1 MSDASRAC
9 IMGRLEFHSPKEIS
23 EDLTVPM
30 RHRLLLLC
38 IPFFPFSWSSCVA
51 EAQTREEKVRADK
64 EKVVADGF
72 WIYNDLPG
80 AMQQAKENGKPVL
93 VVLRCIPCEEC
104 VKLDDD
110 LVDKDP
116 VIRPLLEKFV
126 CVRQVST
133 NGLDLDTF
141 QYDTDQ
147 SFAIFMLNPDG
158 TIYGRF
164 GTRSHRTD
172 WFGDVSLKGLAKALQ
187 GALDLHANYPSNQQ
201 SLAGKRGQRLEFAS
215 PEKYPSLKNKFT
227 ESLNYEGDVVKSC
240 IHCHQIGDA
249 RREYYWTAGKPIPE
263 ELMFPYPHPK
273 SIGLILDPDEE
284 ATVAAIEPNSAAA
297 QSGLRAGDVIKT
309 FAGQPMLS
317 IADVQWVLHRIKAS
331 GGGTTLEVVREGK
344 PIELKLT
351 LEEGWR
357 RAGDITWRVSTW
369 PLRRM
374 VLGGMV
380 LDQLSD
386 EQREQLRSS
395 RSSAALAVKRVG
407 QYGAHAAAKKAGF
420 REGDLLVE
428 FDGRSDF
435 ASETDLLR
443 YAIANR
449 RAGDTVDV
457 TVLRRGQSKKL
468 KLPIQQ

>member
-1 MSDASRAC
+1 
-9 IMGRLEFHSPKEIS
+9 
-23 EDLTVPM
+23 
-30 RHRLLLLC
+30 
-38 IPFFPFSWSSCVA
+38 
-51 EAQTREEKVRADK
+51 
-64 EKVVADGF
+64 
-72 WIYNDLPG
+72 
-80 AMQQAKENGKPVL
+80 
-93 VVLRCIPCEEC
+93 
-104 VKLDDD
+104 
-110 LVDKDP
+110 
-116 VIRPLLEKFV
+116 
-126 CVRQVST
+126 
-133 NGLDLDTF
+133 
-141 QYDTDQ
+141 
-147 SFAIFMLNPDG
+147 
-158 TIYGRF
+158 
-164 GTRSHRTD
+164 
-172 WFGDVSLKGLAKALQ
+172 
-187 GALDLHANYPSNQQ
+187 LHANYPSNQQ

-273 SIGLILDPDEE
+273 SIGLILNPDEE
-284 ATVAAIEPNSAAA
+284 ATVASIEPNSAAA